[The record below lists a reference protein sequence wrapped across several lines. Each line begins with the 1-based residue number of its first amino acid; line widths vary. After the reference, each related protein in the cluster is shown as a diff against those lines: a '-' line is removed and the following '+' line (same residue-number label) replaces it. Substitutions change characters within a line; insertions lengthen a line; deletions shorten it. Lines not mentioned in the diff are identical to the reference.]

1 MSSNFCISTRCCI
14 ALGALLSASCAVA
27 TPLRFAEV
35 VALRGSELSAFD
47 GQAIDRLGMLAC
59 TPAECHPIPFQVDER
74 DAAGRWVLDQ
84 GPMPMTDEPPGVLDA
99 NDLLLFMAA
108 DAGDRAARGALLI
121 PPPCQGAGK
130 GEVESAGCVNLPRP
144 LVGKE
149 GFIGAEITLRDPL
162 DATTRWAYLVAFAG
176 AAPRAAE
183 GNVAYDPVTDRV
195 RGRRVS
201 LGFADGVPGYLAV
214 HGLTRTSK
222 LSEGSFGAASSD
234 PTGSGLTEPSARGSA
249 SLAVGDG
256 ANLLDR
262 LKVRASATFLFGLIH
277 FSRSEADLRT
287 EFMGW
292 HAGPIRIVRGQ
303 RQWVRLGWG
312 IHSPT
317 FGSYTYFYR
326 DFAELPVSLYLNFK
340 PTYFFGNILVQA
352 ILDFRDLTGWSLIVP
367 SLPESIP
374 IDGRMTAQ
382 KAALAQLPDTWFAV
396 RGPQITLVE
405 SMDVSPSLATVR
417 HRLVYRETTQ
427 AEPPEAVPGEAP
439 GIGYQLDQ
447 WEHVGAGAHQL
458 ESVSYALPL
467 DVDVR
472 AFMHTRG
479 APLQITVGMR
489 DW

>member
-1 MSSNFCISTRCCI
+1 MSSNFCISGLCCI
-14 ALGALLSASCAVA
+14 AFGALLSASCAVA

-84 GPMPMTDEPPGVLDA
+84 GPLPMTDEPPGVLDA

-108 DAGDRAARGALLI
+108 DAGDRATRGALLI
-121 PPPCQGAGK
+121 PPPCQGGGK

-144 LVGKE
+144 LLGKE
-149 GFIGAEITLRDPL
+149 GFIGAEIALRDPL
-162 DATTRWAYLVAFAG
+162 DGTTRWAYLVAFAG
-176 AAPRAAE
+176 PAPRAAE

-195 RGRRVS
+195 RGHRVS
-201 LGFADGVPGYLAV
+201 LGFADGVPGY
-214 HGLTRTSK
+214 
-222 LSEGSFGAASSD
+222 
-234 PTGSGLTEPSARGSA
+234 
-249 SLAVGDG
+249 LAVGDG

-326 DFAELPVSLYLNFK
+326 DFAELPVGLYLNFK

-382 KAALAQLPDTWFAV
+382 KAALDQLPDTWFAV

-417 HRLVYRETTQ
+417 HRLVYRESTQ
-427 AEPPEAVPGEAP
+427 PEPPEAVPGEAP

-467 DVDVR
+467 DIDVR

-479 APLQITVGMR
+479 VPLRITVETR
-489 DW
+489 DR